1 MLQGMSSKQFVEWQ
15 AYASVVGGFGDE
27 QADRRC
33 ALLCAILVQIN
44 TPKGKS
50 APMDFDDFLSILRP
64 HERPAPTAQTLKAQF
79 AQLAEKSKV
88 SKRRTPAPKVEQDGA
103 ANVASQSTEL
113 REHMPPSAATYMPSK
128 SRGKAPDA
136 SQRQTTVN
144 GDSSTV
150 NDTTAGDAGLRG
162 GFFGEGE

>member
-50 APMDFDDFLSILRP
+50 APM
-64 HERPAPTAQTLKAQF
+64 AQTLKAQF